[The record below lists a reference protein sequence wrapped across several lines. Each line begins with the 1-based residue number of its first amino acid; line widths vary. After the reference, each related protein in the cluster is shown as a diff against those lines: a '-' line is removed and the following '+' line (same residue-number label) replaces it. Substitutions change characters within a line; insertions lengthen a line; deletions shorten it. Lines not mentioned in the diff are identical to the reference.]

1 MRFGTLYYYSHLFSV
16 VFVSFTA
23 CVHRCCEWELTV
35 AWLYIKPTSVPIDEF
50 FFWRDV
56 VHQLVDLIGYSTIT
70 SSHSSIHLVLLY
82 LWITIIF
89 PYDYNR
95 YSTPYI
101 LEIIINLTSR
111 SGSVVELYMWQVPH
125 QSCCLFMLLIQKTS
139 TCTCTWGNLVGMVMC
154 VTPGHWKPKFVM
166 CHENE
171 DLSISYWKQLV

>member
-35 AWLYIKPTSVPIDEF
+35 AWLYIKPTLVPIDEF
-50 FFWRDV
+50 FIWRDV
-56 VHQLVDLIGYSTIT
+56 VHRLVDLIGYSTIT
-70 SSHSSIHLVLLY
+70 SFHSSIHLVLLY
-82 LWITIIF
+82 LWTTIIF
-89 PYDYNR
+89 PYDYNS

-139 TCTCTWGNLVGMVMC
+139 KLLLSTRRYGRCPNSLCFCCPFAAQTRLNICKTDFHLSMV
-154 VTPGHWKPKFVM
+154 
-166 CHENE
+166 
-171 DLSISYWKQLV
+171 